1 MAGDYAL
8 ICSLQSVVSPALL
21 LALAFAS
28 SAGAQDGSLLFAPL
42 PQGKNQPAGLTLAN
56 SSFMHN
62 PVPAESLRRELQE
75 RDIITVLVDYRSSML
90 SEGETQNRKTSN
102 FQAILQ
108 DWIGFDGKSIFAAPQ
123 SRGEP
128 TISGQ
133 LNSQYRTNAELE
145 VLDSLTFRIAATV
158 VDIRPN
164 GNLVIEA
171 NREFVI
177 NDVVWQH
184 SLTGIVQR
192 QAIGPDRTVP
202 SDAIADLRI
211 YKRELGQ
218 VREGYAPGWF
228 ARWYGKYKPF

>member
-1 MAGDYAL
+1 LRFNTKPIAA
-8 ICSLQSVVSPALL
+8 SAT
-21 LALAFAS
+21 LALVLTG
-28 SAGAQDGSLLFAPL
+28 SAAAQDGSLLFAPL
-42 PQGKNQPAGLTLAN
+42 PQGKNQPVGLTLAN

-62 PVPAESLRRELQE
+62 PVPPESLRRELQE

-90 SEGETQNRKTSN
+90 SEGETQNRKTSS
-102 FQAILQ
+102 FDAVLE
-108 DWIGFDGKSIFAAPQ
+108 DWLGFDGKSIFAAPQ
-123 SRGEP
+123 RRGEP
-128 TISGQ
+128 SINGQ

>member
-1 MAGDYAL
+1 MQSSKYPWGVR
-8 ICSLQSVVSPALL
+8 SVVGSLLFLTALC
-21 LALAFAS
+21 AS
-28 SAGAQDGSLLFAPL
+28 APAQDGSLLQAPVPL
-42 PQGKNQPAGLTLAN
+42 QGKKQPTGLTLSN
-56 SSFMHN
+56 SSFMHS

-75 RDIITVLVDYRSSML
+75 RDIITVLVDYRSSLL
-90 SEGETQNRKTSN
+90 SEGQTQNRKTSS
-102 FQAILQ
+102 FDAALQ
-108 DWIGFDGKSIFAAPQ
+108 DWLGFDGKSIFAAPQ
-123 SRGEP
+123 SRGDP
-128 TISGQ
+128 TINGQ

-145 VLDSLTFRIAATV
+145 VLDALTFRIAATV
-158 VDIRPN
+158 VDIQPN
-164 GNLVIEA
+164 GNLVLEA

-192 QAIGPDRTVP
+192 QAIGPDRTV
-202 SDAIADLRI
+202 SIDAIANLSV